1 MGDEYNTRKGN
12 KSARLWRVLNH
23 AVARKGNLRN
33 FQRTIKMNQVQS
45 FNFGNIAVSFRADGY
60 LNATAIA
67 AHFGKQPRD
76 YLKTEQTQQ
85 YIAALAENLSVKTK
99 ILTKENQIVS
109 VKRGGDEQGTWLHP
123 KLAIHFARW
132 LDPKFAVWCDMQ
144 IEQLL
149 SGSQQPKTTV
159 DERTGLRQA
168 VSALVGRCGIDYSSA
183 YNMIH
188 QRFGVAAIE
197 DIPAD
202 VLPDAVQYVHE
213 LTLRGA
219 LDGEVL
225 DRLPETGAY
234 VALSERELSNFA
246 TATYYLDWATRQ
258 LYDLSEPLKRLG
270 ARDKGVA
277 AYTLRMESH
286 SWLKHCRETLQRVQP
301 EMRDAYFREHV
312 AGSLRRMDALMRG

>member
-1 MGDEYNTRKGN
+1 MNLIQISNVSIRQHNGLY
-12 KSARLWRVLNH
+12 SLNDLH
-23 AVARKGNLRN
+23 RASGGEDKNAPRRWLQNQQTIDLIKECELDGFPSILSKQGLGTFACKELVCAYATWISPKFFLQVIRTFLAV
-33 FQRTIKMNQVQS
+33 Q
-45 FNFGNIAVSFRADGY
+45 
-60 LNATAIA
+60 
-67 AHFGKQPRD
+67 
-76 YLKTEQTQQ
+76 
-85 YIAALAENLSVKTK
+85 
-99 ILTKENQIVS
+99 
-109 VKRGGDEQGTWLHP
+109 EQGSL
-123 KLAIHFARW
+123 K
-132 LDPKFAVWCDMQ
+132 
-144 IEQLL
+144 
-149 SGSQQPKTTV
+149 PKTTV
-159 DERTGLRQA
+159 DERTPLRQA
-168 VSALVGRCGIDYSSA
+168 VSALVGKCNIDYSSA
-183 YNMIH
+183 YNMVH

-202 VLPDAVQYVHE
+202 VLSDAVQYVHE

-234 VALSERELSNFA
+234 VALSEQELSNFA

>member
-1 MGDEYNTRKGN
+1 M
-12 KSARLWRVLNH
+12 
-23 AVARKGNLRN
+23 
-33 FQRTIKMNQVQS
+33 
-45 FNFGNIAVSFRADGY
+45 
-60 LNATAIA
+60 
-67 AHFGKQPRD
+67 
-76 YLKTEQTQQ
+76 
-85 YIAALAENLSVKTK
+85 NLSISNISIRNQNNLFNINDLHKASGGEDRHAPRRWLQNQQTTELIEELSK
-99 ILTKENQIVS
+99 DGNPSLKENQQVIQVNHGGS
-109 VKRGGDEQGTWLHP
+109 NRGTFVCKELVYAYATWIS
-123 KLAIHFARW
+123 A
-132 LDPKFAVWCDMQ
+132 KFFILVIRTFDAAV
-144 IEQLL
+144 
-149 SGSQQPKTTV
+149 SGSLKPKTTV

-183 YNMIH
+183 YNMVH

-197 DIPAD
+197 NIPAD

>member
-1 MGDEYNTRKGN
+1 MKAE
-12 KSARLWRVLNH
+12 
-23 AVARKGNLRN
+23 
-33 FQRTIKMNQVQS
+33 KMNLIQISNVSIHQHNGLYSLNDLHRASGGEDKNAPRRWLQNQQTIDLIKQCEIDGFPSILSKQGLGTFACKELICAYATWISPKFFLQVIRT
-45 FNFGNIAVSFRADGY
+45 FLAV
-60 LNATAIA
+60 
-67 AHFGKQPRD
+67 Q
-76 YLKTEQTQQ
+76 
-85 YIAALAENLSVKTK
+85 
-99 ILTKENQIVS
+99 
-109 VKRGGDEQGTWLHP
+109 EQGSL
-123 KLAIHFARW
+123 K
-132 LDPKFAVWCDMQ
+132 
-144 IEQLL
+144 
-149 SGSQQPKTTV
+149 PKTTV

-277 AYTLRMESH
+277 AWTLRDESH
-286 SWLKHCRETLQRVQP
+286 SWLKRCRETLQRVQP